1 MLSKNYLL
9 LESSQILA
17 SGGNV
22 EMNDSLSAGS
32 GGTIF
37 ITAKDIVGLGPN
49 NISATGGNSGNNK
62 GGGSGGLIKI
72 SFLTVYYNVTYSLW
86 VDINQGYQ

>member
-1 MLSKNYLL
+1 
-9 LESSQILA
+9 
-17 SGGNV
+17 
-22 EMNDSLSAGS
+22 MNDTLSAGS

-37 ITAKDIVGLGPN
+37 ITAKEMVGLGPN

-62 GGGSGGLIKI
+62 GGGGGGLVKI
-72 SFLTVYYNVTYSLW
+72 SFVNVSANVSYSLW